1 MRESLRHLREWLL
14 GVTALLAT
22 IWLLYVGKDYPCLQG
37 AGLALA
43 DFEAFILCV
52 FIALP
57 CLVWATIRLRRRSTQ
72 AELPSWDKKW
82 IDRLALVVVIGSVLY
97 IVVSVPVIFS
107 VTPHPLQFICRQ

>member
-1 MRESLRHLREWLL
+1 MRESLRRLREWFLS
-14 GVTALLAT
+14 VTALLAT

-52 FIALP
+52 LIALP
-57 CLVWATIRLRRRSTQ
+57 CLVWATFRLRGRSTQ
-72 AELPSWDKKW
+72 TALSSFDKKW
-82 IDRLALVVVIGSVLY
+82 IDRLAFVVVIGSVLY

-107 VTPHPLQFICRQ
+107 ITPHPLQFICR